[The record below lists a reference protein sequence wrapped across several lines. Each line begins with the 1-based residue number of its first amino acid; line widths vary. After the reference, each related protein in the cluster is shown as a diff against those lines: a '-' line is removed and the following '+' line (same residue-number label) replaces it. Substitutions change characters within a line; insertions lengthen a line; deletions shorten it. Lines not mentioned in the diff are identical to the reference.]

1 MKTKADK
8 AYKLF
13 HKAISVLEKH
23 YKFINKGINKENL
36 HAVFGDEHNFHY
48 AVKVVLN
55 EGTKEIETYVAIA
68 NPYAHQSLNDFK
80 SIKEFKTIID
90 ESLRLRRVVEDKL
103 KYEKMKEIT
112 DKLLNWEE

>member
-1 MKTKADK
+1 MKTNGDK

-13 HKAISVLEKH
+13 NKAIKVLSDDYH
-23 YKFINKGINKENL
+23 FFPKGINGGNL
-36 HAVFGDEHNFHY
+36 HAVFSDEKNYHY

-55 EGTKEIETYVAIA
+55 ESTKEIQTFVAIA

-90 ESLRLRRVVEDKL
+90 ESLRLRRVVEEQI
-103 KYEKMKEIT
+103 KYQAIAKDLLDSKE
-112 DKLLNWEE
+112 